1 MAIRIG
7 IIVGSVRSGS
17 HNQALADC
25 IASALR
31 ARHAELWRPD
41 AAALDLPIYHGDR
54 ERDDFPP
61 AAKVLKHEL
70 AACAGL
76 VLVSP
81 EYNGSTS
88 PLMKNV
94 IDWTSRSTGDEP
106 PLAMSAFRGKPLA
119 LASASIGPY
128 GGVRA
133 LGHLRQI
140 VQALQAIA
148 LPEEIRVPVASTA
161 FEADGR
167 LANPTAAAQLELVV
181 DRLLDLAGRLA

>member
-1 MAIRIG
+1 LAVRIG

-25 IASALR
+25 IASALQVGG
-31 ARHAELWRPD
+31 AEVWRPD

-61 AAKVLKHEL
+61 AAEALKRDL

-106 PLAMSAFRGKPLA
+106 PLAMRAFRGKPLA

-167 LANPTAAAQLELVV
+167 LANPMAATQLELVV
-181 DRLLDLAGRLA
+181 DRLLHLAGRLA